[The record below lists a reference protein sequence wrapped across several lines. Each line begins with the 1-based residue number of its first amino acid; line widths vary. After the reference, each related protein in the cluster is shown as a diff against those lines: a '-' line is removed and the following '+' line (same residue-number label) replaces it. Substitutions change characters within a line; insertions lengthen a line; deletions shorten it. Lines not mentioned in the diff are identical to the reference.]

1 MQAQQFA
8 TPPRKN
14 PRSFRNALLGV
25 SGAVV
30 GVVIIGTALTG
41 GDEPSTNA
49 ARTSTTTQV
58 QPAGTGATQP
68 ATEAPTTTSAA
79 AHGFGTEVRD
89 GKFAF
94 VLTDMESG
102 LSTIGRES
110 SMFSEKAE
118 GQFVVVHVDVTN
130 VSKQPQYYSSL
141 NQILVDDQGR
151 EFTNDSGAE
160 FSLDGDDEG
169 DGDINPGIT
178 RSTRVVFDIP
188 IGAAPIA
195 LEVHDSMF
203 SNGARVSFG

>member
-1 MQAQQFA
+1 MQVQPFAA
-8 TPPRKN
+8 TPPKN
-14 PRSFRNALLGV
+14 PNSFRNAVLGV
-25 SGAVV
+25 SGALV

-41 GDEPSTNA
+41 GDEPSSNT

-58 QPAGTGATQP
+58 QPAGTDATR
-68 ATEAPTTTSAA
+68 PTTGAATSTAAA

-130 VSKQPQYYSSL
+130 ISKQPQYYSSL
-141 NQILVDDQGR
+141 NQVLVDDQGR
-151 EFTNDSGAE
+151 EFTNDSSAE

-169 DGDINPGIT
+169 DGDLNPGIT

-188 IGAAPIA
+188 IGAVPVA

>member
-1 MQAQQFA
+1 V
-8 TPPRKN
+8 
-14 PRSFRNALLGV
+14 LGV
-25 SGAVV
+25 SGALV

-41 GDEPSTNA
+41 GDEPSSNS

-58 QPAGTGATQP
+58 QPAGTDAIRPTAGA
-68 ATEAPTTTSAA
+68 ATSTAAA

-118 GQFVVVHVDVTN
+118 GEFVIVHVDVTN
-130 VSKQPQYYSSL
+130 ISKQPQYYSSL
-141 NQILVDDQGR
+141 NQVLVDDQGR
-151 EFTNDSGAE
+151 EFTNDSSAE

-169 DGDINPGIT
+169 DGDLNPGIT
-178 RSTRVVFDIP
+178 RSTRVVFDVP
-188 IGAAPIA
+188 IGTVPVA

-203 SNGARVSFG
+203 SNGARVTFR

>member
-1 MQAQQFA
+1 M
-8 TPPRKN
+8 
-14 PRSFRNALLGV
+14 
-25 SGAVV
+25 SGALV

-41 GDEPSTNA
+41 GDEPSTNT

-58 QPAGTGATQP
+58 RPAGTDAIQP
-68 ATEAPTTTSAA
+68 AIGTPTATASA

-94 VLTDMESG
+94 VVTDMESG

-130 VSKQPQYYSSL
+130 ISKQPQYYSSL
-141 NQILVDDQGR
+141 NQVLVDEQGR

-160 FSLDGDDEG
+160 FSLEGDDEG

-188 IGAAPIA
+188 IGTVPVA